1 MKERYTV
8 VKDWVE
14 DRGLGIAGETL
25 ADPIGEFETEQEAFK
40 CLYNYLD
47 NDAIERYTQEDHP
60 YCKQFVC
67 LSIQRDI
74 MVDDEWECDDK
85 YDGIWEYYQDRK

>member
-25 ADPIGEFETEQEAFK
+25 ADPIGEFETEQEAIE
-40 CLYNYLD
+40 CLYSYLD

-60 YCKQFVC
+60 VNNLFV
-67 LSIQRDI
+67 
-74 MVDDEWECDDK
+74 
-85 YDGIWEYYQDRK
+85 